1 MNVKGGGI
9 NKFGNLIVGTETFS
23 YKKDGFLK
31 GFVIVVFVDANRV
44 FFSF

>member
-9 NKFGNLIVGTETFS
+9 DQFRNGIAGTETFS

-31 GFVIVVFVDANRV
+31 FFIIVIFVDTNRV